1 MSSLAS
7 GPSQRFTHPT
17 PARRFREL
25 IPRWKRKGWSVNLAA
40 SLRDIMMRIAIVED
54 NGTLA
59 NAIAYRL
66 RDRGHAADIIS
77 DGDEAD
83 AFLAHEGAD
92 LVILDIGL
100 PGKSGLEV
108 LKALRQRGDGAP
120 VILLTAR
127 GETMDR
133 VAGLDMGADDYLVKP
148 FDMDELDARIRAL
161 SRRKNLDYGAR
172 EAIGALVFD
181 RTARLVLA
189 DGEVIDIPRRE
200 LATLECLIE
209 RRGRMVSKSQLLAHV
224 YGVGADV
231 DETAIEP
238 HVSRLRR
245 RLADFGISIKTARG
259 VGYMLIA
266 D

>member
-1 MSSLAS
+1 
-7 GPSQRFTHPT
+7 
-17 PARRFREL
+17 
-25 IPRWKRKGWSVNLAA
+25 
-40 SLRDIMMRIAIVED
+40 
-54 NGTLA
+54 
-59 NAIAYRL
+59 
-66 RDRGHAADIIS
+66 
-77 DGDEAD
+77 
-83 AFLAHEGAD
+83 
-92 LVILDIGL
+92 
-100 PGKSGLEV
+100 
-108 LKALRQRGDGAP
+108 
-120 VILLTAR
+120 
-127 GETMDR
+127 
-133 VAGLDMGADDYLVKP
+133 MGADDYLVKP

-238 HVSRLRR
+238 TFRLRR
-245 RLADFGISIKTARG
+245 RLADFGISIKTRG
-259 VGYMLIA
+259 GLHA
-266 D
+266 DCRLEADAWHGNGPRTPSGDDPHPAGDDAFCWGIGGSLLPRIPPRRCSTILLAAALAISRRNRLRRRALLPSTRSHHRRGRWRGFIM